1 MELDNK
7 TRSCIKEPLKPQVD
21 LHYIANSRFCLTE
34 NTLHLHHRTN
44 HLMQFMEI
52 MLFIYEANKIDKYN
66 VWQDA
71 EFLMFTQVRYIC

>member
-1 MELDNK
+1 
-7 TRSCIKEPLKPQVD
+7 
-21 LHYIANSRFCLTE
+21 
-34 NTLHLHHRTN
+34 
-44 HLMQFMEI
+44 MQFMEI